1 MSKLKTYLDLV
12 RRGIPNIDK
21 IAEGLINQ
29 VKLEYNFLSED
40 EQEEI
45 TRRRLICKS
54 CPLFSLNAKQDDS
67 EYKKLF
73 GASFEY
79 DETRG
84 EYCGSCGCPMQ
95 TRTASLASECG
106 LSYYNE
112 THPDNV
118 QELKFTKYNKQ

>member
-29 VKLEYNFLSED
+29 VKLEYNFLPED

-67 EYKKLF
+67 EYVKQKTYE
-73 GASFEY
+73 AYEW
-79 DETRG
+79 
-84 EYCGSCGCPMQ
+84 
-95 TRTASLASECG
+95 
-106 LSYYNE
+106 
-112 THPDNV
+112 
-118 QELKFTKYNKQ
+118 ELKKK

>member
-29 VKLEYNFLSED
+29 VKLEYNFLPED

-45 TRRRLICKS
+45 TRRRLICQS
-54 CPLFSLNAKQDDS
+54 CPLFSLNAKLDDS

-73 GASFEY
+73 NEEFVY
-79 DETRG
+79 DDTRG
-84 EYCGSCGCPMQ
+84 EYCGSCGCPIA
-95 TRTASLASECG
+95 TKTASLGSDCG
-106 LSYYNE
+106 LDYYNK
-112 THPDNV
+112 THPENK
-118 QELKFTKYNKQ
+118 QELKFTKYNKN